1 MTALE
6 KQFQEDMIDIYDT
19 AQAEFDY
26 RATRLLR
33 LVSTF
38 GGVQAARQLIDPN
51 VDTYGR
57 EVLLENERLELSI
70 EALVLREEYRGL
82 FTDEERQ
89 VCREILEELGFDA
102 GGART

>member
-26 RATRLLR
+26 RAARLLR

-57 EVLLENERLELSI
+57 EVLLENERLELSV
-70 EALVLREEYRGL
+70 EALILREEYHIL

-89 VCREILEELGFDA
+89 ICREILEDLGFDPEEIA
-102 GGART
+102 T